1 MKTIYLVRHGQ
12 KQPDPGDPGLTDLGV
27 KQSIQT
33 GEFLKNLKINQ
44 VISSPFKRTLET
56 AKNISSVLNIQYQIS
71 DQLVERMNWE
81 GGSVAKEE
89 FQIEW
94 NKATNDRNYQPKF
107 GNSSKETGN
116 RIEQFT
122 NNLQDNSSI
131 ILVTHGGA
139 IMDYVRNFT
148 EDKKIAHLKV
158 MYKNG
163 EDYTLANCA
172 IFKVVISKSPKLELI
187 NYTNHISSPTT

>member
-71 DQLVERMNWE
+71 DQLVEI
-81 GGSVAKEE
+81 SVVTDNHMLVMWVK
-89 FQIEW
+89 
-94 NKATNDRNYQPKF
+94 
-107 GNSSKETGN
+107 GNPAGN
-116 RIEQFT
+116 
-122 NNLQDNSSI
+122 
-131 ILVTHGGA
+131 
-139 IMDYVRNFT
+139 
-148 EDKKIAHLKV
+148 
-158 MYKNG
+158 
-163 EDYTLANCA
+163 
-172 IFKVVISKSPKLELI
+172 
-187 NYTNHISSPTT
+187 